1 MVAGDPALLRSF
13 TEEVTAAVPT
23 LQAAADTCSTAVTSY
38 NDAPNDLPASDLSDV
53 GAMYSVDVES
63 LAELAAV
70 PAAFAALIEAAD
82 GDATMLARL
91 DQMLLDT
98 WLTTPSFADA
108 EALLAALT
116 GTPGEMAD
124 SIRALLAAGGDLSDD
139 EVDDLIAAYNAPPRA
154 SSTCRSAPPTAESS
168 SRPTTRRRWSG
179 RRSSTIRTGTTRSPA
194 PRSTSC
200 STCRPAWRW
209 PPATATSPRPS
220 STTWARR
227 TPPGCRTSSPTWRG
241 ATSTRPVATASTPAR

>member
-1 MVAGDPALLRSF
+1 MVAGDPALLRTF

-23 LQAAADTCSTAVTSY
+23 LQAAADTCSTAVASY

-53 GAMYSVDVES
+53 GAMYSVAIES

-82 GDATMLARL
+82 GDAKMLARL

-124 SIRALLAAGGDLSDD
+124 SIRALLAAGGELSDD
-139 EVDDLIAAYNAPPRA
+139 EVDDLIAAYSTA
-154 SSTCRSAPPTAESS
+154 SGQQYLQVGSTYGGVLITPDNQAAVVWQAILDHNDWGDALSGTTIDQLLDLSCTGRSTPG
-168 SRPTTRRRWSG
+168 G
-179 RRSSTIRTGTTRSPA
+179 RRHAAARRCRPRPGRRTGP
-194 PRSTSC
+194 
-200 STCRPAWRW
+200 W
-209 PPATATSPRPS
+209 
-220 STTWARR
+220 
-227 TPPGCRTSSPTWRG
+227 
-241 ATSTRPVATASTPAR
+241 